1 MAHVVD
7 IIGGLMERP
16 LTAQEAADEPGYNGY
31 HIYRLLRN
39 STIRGERFKRA
50 WMIDRQEVERIKA
63 LQGPGG
69 RLPKEP
75 KQ

>member
-1 MAHVVD
+1 MS
-7 IIGGLMERP
+7 RP
-16 LTAQEAADEPGYNGY
+16 LTAQEAAEELGY
-31 HIYRLLRN
+31 HVNYLYRLLKE
-39 STIRGERFKRA
+39 STVNAQQFNRV